1 MAIIYTYTKKSSVAA
16 ADTFI
21 ISDSADDNKT
31 KTVTAQEIANYV
43 DGEVTLQEVLDTGS
57 TAVSTLGAWAGVM
70 SLGISGS
77 PGINVT
83 LDVNGT
89 SGPSNTAA
97 IYTTGNGEYGGKLTV
112 ADSLGVGTNAV
123 IDGDLSLSQATS
135 NIIMNGGDIKTTSGT
150 DLNFIVT
157 TNAGNYNI
165 LPSVTGVDFIAGT
178 VLTPLSSSTWEVE
191 GAYEISCNDG
201 SNGNFI
207 VHAAADMELRADTIT
222 LQTNGGTGHI
232 LDLGNWGSSTNRFD
246 TTLISAE
253 DLIRL
258 KTYNGTAFLE
268 LDGATGSI
276 NTQSAFDI
284 TAGNE
289 LRLAGS
295 AGVDGQI
302 MISKGVSNNPEW
314 INTSTLSVENLIEE
328 VENNTGSLI
337 PKGTPIY
344 IAANPAGTPRVEEAN
359 SSDPLKMP
367 ASGLAVDDIPAGVG
381 QTGQM
386 IISGQLSNVS
396 VVGFGIGD
404 TAYVGPGGGLVAVK
418 PPGQTEGIQNVGI
431 VTKTGG
437 NGSIQVTAIGR
448 INDLPNN
455 HPNALF
461 TADTLGHPVSTSGVI
476 DVDVA
481 NQLTTITNKYE
492 IKGLSPYGT
501 NNNIIG
507 NESGTLIGSTGT
519 ANANVYIGKRAAGAA
534 GAANPN
540 SDNSS
545 FNVAIGNQTLAGNNL
560 TATTPLKNTSSRNI
574 AIGHQALS
582 QPGGPTAPTTASL
595 GEGNIAIGYQ
605 TAVSLYNAGGGEGAS
620 NVVIGNTAGFNLSLA
635 NHSTLI
641 GANAGG
647 ALADGTGNTC
657 VGFNATIRNAGDER
671 AVAVGYNTEAES
683 LGIAL
688 GAEATAGVSQLNINV
703 SGVPNTP
710 LGGLPA
716 TTAAGGPYPP
726 AGLGN
731 GDVYVIEQVDMGN
744 LGGVPGQLVNILAIV

>member
-1 MAIIYTYTKKSSVAA
+1 MAIIYSYPTKGSAA
-16 ADTFI
+16 AGDLLL
-21 ISDSADDNKT
+21 ISDSADSNKT
-31 KTVTAQEIANYV
+31 KSITVQSIADFV
-43 DGEVTLQEVLDTGS
+43 DGEVTLQEVLDASNPGVTPP
-57 TAVSTLGAWAGVM
+57 TAVATGNITLTGNIATTNLTTT
-70 SLGISGS
+70 S
-77 PGINVT
+77 NVT
-83 LDVNGT
+83 V
-89 SGPSNTAA
+89 
-97 IYTTGNGEYGGKLTV
+97 GNNATVANNLTV
-112 ADSLGVGTNAV
+112 
-123 IDGDLSLSQATS
+123 DGDLTMNLATS
-135 NIIMNGGDIKTTSGT
+135 DIIMNGGDIKTTSGT
-150 DLNFIVT
+150 GLNFIVT
-157 TNAGNYNI
+157 TNTGDYNF

-201 SNGNFI
+201 ATGNFI
-207 VHAAADMELRADTIT
+207 VHAAADMELRADIIT
-222 LQTNGGTGHI
+222 LQTNGGAGHT

-268 LDGATGSI
+268 LDGGTGSI

-289 LRLAGS
+289 LRLDGS
-295 AGVDGQI
+295 AGVDGQV

-314 INTSTLSVENLIEE
+314 VNTSTLSVENLIEE
-328 VENNTGSLI
+328 VENNTGILI
-337 PKGTPIY
+337 AKGTPVF
-344 IAANPAGTPRVEEAN
+344 IAANPAGTPRVAPADA
-359 SSDPLKMP
+359 SIPGQMP
-367 ASGLAVDDIPAGVG
+367 ASGIAVDDIPGGVG
-381 QTGQM
+381 QAGQM
-386 IISGQLSNVS
+386 IIAGQLEGLNLAA
-396 VVGFGIGD
+396 FTIGD
-404 TAYVGPGGGLVAVK
+404 TVYVGSGGGLTGK
-418 PPGQTEGIQNVGI
+418 PNGATEGIQNVGI
-431 VTKTGG
+431 VTKQGG
-437 NGSIQVTAIGR
+437 AGSLQVTAIGR

-455 HPNALF
+455 NPDSLF
-461 TADTLGHPVSTSGVI
+461 SADANGHPVSTTGVI
-476 DVDVA
+476 DVNVGA
-481 NQLTTITNKYE
+481 QLTTISQKYE

-507 NESGTLIGSTGT
+507 SESGTLIGSTGT
-519 ANANVYIGKRAAGAA
+519 ANANVYIGKLAAGAA

-545 FNVAIGNQTLAGNNL
+545 FNVAIGNQTLAGNNA
-560 TATTPLKNTSSRNI
+560 TATSPLKNTSSKNI

-582 QPGGPTAPTTASL
+582 QPGGPAAPAAASL

-605 TAVSLYNAGGGEGAS
+605 TAQSLYNAGGGEGAS
-620 NVVIGNTAGFNLSLA
+620 NVVIGNTAGFNLALA
-635 NHSTLI
+635 NYSTLI

-647 ALADGTGNTC
+647 PLADGIGNTC
-657 VGFNATIRNAGDER
+657 VGYNSRIRNASDER

-716 TTAAGGPYPP
+716 TPAAAGPYPP
-726 AGLGN
+726 PGLGF
-731 GDVYVIEQVDMGN
+731 GDVYVIEQVDMAN
-744 LGGVPGQLVNILAIV
+744 LGGTPGQLVNILAIV